1 MPELIIFKKHQVFW
15 PSRDF
20 SFQDIPLEV
29 CHSIQVFDGVELLGA
44 PIFESAKYFDDFTA
58 ALFDKVFL
66 YLQYLLSELEDPQVE
81 LHLLHHCLKLYMCSV
96 LFLLTYY
103 TTFNFSMTSFI
114 VFLEL
119 SELLFPTL
127 LVCRHLFPYN

>member
-1 MPELIIFKKHQVFW
+1 MRFVISYE
-15 PSRDF
+15 
-20 SFQDIPLEV
+20 
-29 CHSIQVFDGVELLGA
+29 VFDVVELLGA

-58 ALFDKVFL
+58 VLFDKVFL
-66 YLQYLLSELEDPQVE
+66 YLQDLLSELEDPQVE